1 MRAARKPPPA
11 KVAALT
17 PKQPAPPQVAAL
29 TPGTASFDGDWVFE
43 IVGTR
48 IGLESKVST
57 RIVNNKFSISFSG
70 GQWHGNI
77 SGKIDKRGTLIGSG
91 SIDRGSDPWSEK
103 LLRFSAEYLPKHRSF
118 EVTVIGSSGHGS
130 DPELKISWTRVSTQ

>member
-1 MRAARKPPPA
+1 MPD
-11 KVAALT
+11 V
-17 PKQPAPPQVAAL
+17 PQVAAL

-43 IVGTR
+43 IVSLETR
-48 IGLESKVST
+48 MELESKVNT

-91 SIDRGSDPWSEK
+91 NIDRGSDPWSEK

-118 EVTVIGSSGHGS
+118 EATVIGSGGHGS
-130 DPELKISWTRVSTQ
+130 DPELKISLTRVSTQ